1 MEFLHYLDICFC
13 CPEQGR
19 VGVSTMPNAVEAVS
33 PGDSEECRFVKDN
46 EFKGH
51 KQAPK
56 AIKVMLPPLL
66 DGMQRRTSRRKP
78 FGGNL
83 KLFFVALRP
92 GDARRFRPA
101 SAV

>member
-1 MEFLHYLDICFC
+1 
-13 CPEQGR
+13 
-19 VGVSTMPNAVEAVS
+19 
-33 PGDSEECRFVKDN
+33 VKDD
-46 EFKGH
+46 EFEGH

-66 DGMQRRTSRRKP
+66 DGMQRRTGRRKP

-83 KLFFVALRP
+83 KSFFVALRP

>member
-1 MEFLHYLDICFC
+1 
-13 CPEQGR
+13 
-19 VGVSTMPNAVEAVS
+19 
-33 PGDSEECRFVKDN
+33 VKDD
-46 EFKGH
+46 EFEAH

-83 KLFFVALRP
+83 KSFFVALCP
-92 GDARRFRPA
+92 SDARWFRPA